1 MSYFIYNGISSLE
14 YGIQIEHYPVYPV
27 PERVFETLEIPG
39 RNGDLIR
46 YTGGMRNV
54 VQPYDIFFKPSV
66 PDANSYMV
74 ASEVARWLNTP
85 ISYAQLE
92 DSYRPGIFKNA
103 IFTGP
108 ADWQMHFAKYGKTT
122 LEFNCQPQSWI
133 KDGQEIIA
141 DQNGSILYNAYKTAK
156 PMIYI
161 SGNGNCS
168 VGIGAYSI
176 GVETVGDWRLIVDS
190 ENETYRTPGGVSP
203 VDVEISFGYPVLA
216 ERGETQ
222 ISFSGGVT
230 DLRIVPRWWTL

>member
-1 MSYFIYNGISSLE
+1 MSYFIYNGVSSLE

-54 VQPYDIFFKPSV
+54 VQQYDIFFKPSV

-92 DSYRPGIFKNA
+92 DSYRPGVFKNA

-108 ADWQMHFAKYGKTT
+108 SDWQMHFAKYGKTT

-133 KDGQEIIA
+133 KDGEIA
-141 DQNGSILYNAYKTAK
+141 LSLKNGDNLRNLYETARPYIYAEGTGNAK
-156 PMIYI
+156 I
-161 SGNGNCS
+161 
-168 VGIGAYSI
+168 SI
-176 GVETVGDWRLIVDS
+176 GVYDITIQSSGSWSLNVDC
-190 ENETYRTPGGVSP
+190 ENETYDISP
-203 VDVEISFGYPVLA
+203 ESANVNIDDNYPILYRNSGANIS
-216 ERGETQ
+216 T
-222 ISFSGGVT
+222 SGNVT
-230 DLRIVPRWWTL
+230 ALNIRPRWWTL